1 MTKIRR
7 REKMQKRLFKG
18 LGILMVGAFALMA
31 SVPAFAQET
40 SRSITFSR
48 EAKVGGQKVRQG
60 KYTITFD
67 GGKEGELAVLRD
79 GREVAKS
86 AYKLVALGKD
96 ATDSAVIFVAA
107 EDGSLMVRRIEL
119 KGLNV

>member
-1 MTKIRR
+1 
-7 REKMQKRLFKG
+7 MQKRLFKA
-18 LGILMVGAFALMA
+18 LGTLMIATFALVA

-48 EAKVGGQKVRQG
+48 EARVGGQKVSQG

-67 GGKEGELAVLRD
+67 GAKEGELAVLKN

-86 AYKLVALGKD
+86 GYKLVSLGKD
-96 ATDSAVIFVAA
+96 ASDSAIIFVAA
-107 EDGSLMVRRIEL
+107 DDGSLVVRRIEL
-119 KGLNV
+119 KGLNVALQME